1 MGEKKGGLIC
11 YRGDVRRTAPIR
23 LPGSRE
29 SMDFWP
35 TDSDIDLPLR
45 GKSLRDDSKQTGR
58 RTKSRAA
65 EDVREDT
72 SDR

>member
-1 MGEKKGGLIC
+1 
-11 YRGDVRRTAPIR
+11 
-23 LPGSRE
+23 
-29 SMDFWP
+29 MDFWP

-45 GKSLRDDSKQTGR
+45 GKSLRDDGKQTGR